1 MKIKLLVILLFITQ
15 TAFAF
20 MSGIDERRDTHGE
33 IEIIG
38 AYIPM
43 EPSGM
48 MNVGY
53 LKFKNVSNKKI
64 IFHQFTSPVWDSIE
78 IHNVEHSGGVAKMRK
93 MSNLVIPEKSTIEL
107 KPGSAHLILIGPRRD
122 IKEGEEILMI
132 GQDDNE
138 RRYMIKFIVIEKAV
152 Y

>member
-1 MKIKLLVILLFITQ
+1 MIKKLTLVLILFTHN
-15 TAFAF
+15 TYAF
-20 MSGIDERRDTHGE
+20 MAGIDERRDTYGE
-33 IEIIG
+33 LEIIG

-43 EPSGM
+43 ASSGM
-48 MNVGY
+48 MNAGY

-78 IHNVEHSGGVAKMRK
+78 IHNVEHSGGVAKM
-93 MSNLVIPEKSTIEL
+93 SNLVIPEKSTLEL

>member
-1 MKIKLLVILLFITQ
+1 MIKKLILVFILFTHN
-15 TAFAF
+15 TYAF
-20 MSGIDERRDTHGE
+20 MAGIDERRDTYGE
-33 IEIIG
+33 LEIIG

-43 EPSGM
+43 ASSGM
-48 MNVGY
+48 MNAGY

-78 IHNVEHSGGVAKMRK
+78 IHNVEHSGGVAKM
-93 MSNLVIPEKSTIEL
+93 SNLVIPEKSTLEL

-132 GQDDNE
+132 GQDNNE

>member
-1 MKIKLLVILLFITQ
+1 MIKKLTLVLILFTHN
-15 TAFAF
+15 TYAF
-20 MSGIDERRDTHGE
+20 MAGIDERRDTYGE
-33 IEIIG
+33 LEIIG

-43 EPSGM
+43 ASSEM
-48 MNVGY
+48 TNAGY

-78 IHNVEHSGGVAKMRK
+78 IHNVDYNGGVEKMRK
-93 MSNLVIPEKSTIEL
+93 MSTLMIPEKSTLEL

-122 IKEGEEILMI
+122 IKVGEEILMI

-138 RRYMIKFIVIEKAV
+138 RRYMLKLIVTEEAAH
-152 Y
+152 

>member
-1 MKIKLLVILLFITQ
+1 MIKKLALVLILFTHN
-15 TAFAF
+15 TYAF
-20 MSGIDERRDTHGE
+20 MAGIDERRDTHGE
-33 IEIIG
+33 LEIIG
-38 AYIPM
+38 AHIPM

-78 IHNVEHSGGVAKMRK
+78 IHNVEHSGGVAEMRK
-93 MSNLVIPEKSTIEL
+93 MSNLVIPEKSTLEL
-107 KPGSAHLILIGPRRD
+107 KPGGAHLILIGPRRD

-138 RRYMIKFIVIEKAV
+138 RRYMLKFIVTEKAA

>member
-1 MKIKLLVILLFITQ
+1 MIKKLTLVLILFTHN
-15 TAFAF
+15 AYAF
-20 MSGIDERRDTHGE
+20 MAGIDERRDTQGE
-33 IEIIG
+33 LEIIG

-93 MSNLVIPEKSTIEL
+93 MSKLVIPGKSTFEL
-107 KPGSAHLILIGPRRD
+107 KPGSVHLMMIGPRRD

-132 GQDDNE
+132 GLDYNE
-138 RRYMIKFIVIEKAV
+138 RRYMLKFIVTEEAAH
-152 Y
+152 

>member
-1 MKIKLLVILLFITQ
+1 MIKKLTLVLILFTHN
-15 TAFAF
+15 TYAF
-20 MSGIDERRDTHGE
+20 MAGIDERRDTYGE
-33 IEIIG
+33 LEIIG

-43 EPSGM
+43 VSSGM
-48 MNVGY
+48 MNAGY

-78 IHNVEHSGGVAKMRK
+78 IHNVEHSGGVAKM
-93 MSNLVIPEKSTIEL
+93 SNLVIPEKSTLEL

-138 RRYMIKFIVIEKAV
+138 RRYMIKFIVIEKAI

>member
-1 MKIKLLVILLFITQ
+1 MIKKLTLVLILFTHN
-15 TAFAF
+15 AYAF
-20 MSGIDERRDTHGE
+20 MAGIDERRDTHGE
-33 IEIIG
+33 LEIIG

-64 IFHQFTSPVWDSIE
+64 IFHQFTSPVWDSVE

-93 MSNLVIPEKSTIEL
+93 MSKLVIPEKSTLEL
-107 KPGSAHLILIGPRRD
+107 KPGSVHLMMIGPRRD

-132 GQDDNE
+132 GLDYNE
-138 RRYMIKFIVIEKAV
+138 RRYMLKFIVTEEAAH
-152 Y
+152 

>member
-1 MKIKLLVILLFITQ
+1 MIKKLTLVLILFTHN
-15 TAFAF
+15 TYAF
-20 MSGIDERRDTHGE
+20 MAGIDERRDTHGE
-33 IEIIG
+33 LEIIG

-43 EPSGM
+43 ASSGM
-48 MNVGY
+48 MNAGY

-78 IHNVEHSGGVAKMRK
+78 IHNVEHSGGVAKM
-93 MSNLVIPEKSTIEL
+93 SNLVIPGKSTLEL

-138 RRYMIKFIVIEKAV
+138 RRYMIKFIVIEKAI

>member
-1 MKIKLLVILLFITQ
+1 MIKKLTLVLILFTHN
-15 TAFAF
+15 TYAF
-20 MSGIDERRDTHGE
+20 MAGIDERRDTYGE
-33 IEIIG
+33 LEIIG

-43 EPSGM
+43 ASSGM
-48 MNVGY
+48 MNAGY

-78 IHNVEHSGGVAKMRK
+78 IHNVEHSGGVAKM
-93 MSNLVIPEKSTIEL
+93 SNLVIPEKSTLEL

-138 RRYMIKFIVIEKAV
+138 RRYMIKFIVIKKAV

>member
-1 MKIKLLVILLFITQ
+1 MIKKLTLVLILFTHN
-15 TAFAF
+15 TYAF
-20 MSGIDERRDTHGE
+20 MAGIDERRDTYGE
-33 IEIIG
+33 LEIIG

-43 EPSGM
+43 ASSGM
-48 MNVGY
+48 MNAGY

-78 IHNVEHSGGVAKMRK
+78 IHNVEHSGGVAKM
-93 MSNLVIPEKSTIEL
+93 SNLVIPEKSTLEL
-107 KPGSAHLILIGPRRD
+107 KPGSAHLILIGPRRN

-132 GQDDNE
+132 GQDNNE

>member
-1 MKIKLLVILLFITQ
+1 MIKKLALVLILFTHN
-15 TAFAF
+15 TYAF
-20 MSGIDERRDTHGE
+20 MAGIDERRDTYVE
-33 IEIIG
+33 LEIIG

-43 EPSGM
+43 ASSGM
-48 MNVGY
+48 MNAGY

-78 IHNVEHSGGVAKMRK
+78 IHNVEHSGGVAKM
-93 MSNLVIPEKSTIEL
+93 SNLVIPEKSTLEL

-132 GQDDNE
+132 GQDNNE

>member
-1 MKIKLLVILLFITQ
+1 MIKKLALVLILFTHN
-15 TAFAF
+15 TYAF
-20 MSGIDERRDTHGE
+20 MAGIDERRDTYGE
-33 IEIIG
+33 LEIIG

-43 EPSGM
+43 ASSGM
-48 MNVGY
+48 MNAGY

-78 IHNVEHSGGVAKMRK
+78 IHNVEYSGGVAKMRK
-93 MSNLVIPEKSTIEL
+93 MSNLVIPENSTLEL

-138 RRYMIKFIVIEKAV
+138 RRYMFKFIVIEKAV
-152 Y
+152 H

>member
-1 MKIKLLVILLFITQ
+1 MIKKLTLVLILFTNN
-15 TAFAF
+15 TYAF
-20 MSGIDERRDTHGE
+20 MAGIDERRDTYGE
-33 IEIIG
+33 LEIIG

-43 EPSGM
+43 VSSGM
-48 MNVGY
+48 MNAGY

-78 IHNVEHSGGVAKMRK
+78 IHNVEHSGGVAKM
-93 MSNLVIPEKSTIEL
+93 SNLVIPEKSTLEL

-138 RRYMIKFIVIEKAV
+138 RRYMIKFIVIEKAI